1 MTPERW
7 RRVEELYQA
16 ALQQPSGRQR
26 AFLLREC
33 AGDES
38 LRSEV
43 ESLLAQ
49 RTSCAVLDAATG
61 FIATDDGSTFIGRRL
76 GDYEIRAR
84 IGAGGMGEV
93 YRAHD
98 IKLGR
103 EVAIKT
109 LPRLFASDPN
119 DDQRAFSA
127 RLACGPPAIIHTSP
141 PSMASRTS
149 FFSRHGFADCARAGA
164 RTRWTARRWPNA
176 CGREASLCPRR
187 SQLRDRSLLPSRQ
200 RTRRRSSIAISSQRT

>member
-26 AFLLREC
+26 AFLRREC

-38 LRSEV
+38 LCSEV

-49 RTSCAVLDAATG
+49 GTSAPALDG
-61 FIATDDGSTFIGRRL
+61 FAGVMATDDGSTFIGRRL

-98 IKLGR
+98 VKLDR
-103 EVAIKT
+103 DVAI
-109 LPRLFASDPN
+109 
-119 DDQRAFSA
+119 
-127 RLACGPPAIIHTSP
+127 
-141 PSMASRTS
+141 
-149 FFSRHGFADCARAGA
+149 
-164 RTRWTARRWPNA
+164 
-176 CGREASLCPRR
+176 
-187 SQLRDRSLLPSRQ
+187 
-200 RTRRRSSIAISSQRT
+200 